1 MHHIIANPHA
11 GTRKILKIVNRLEQI
26 FENAGFEYDVHYT
39 TRVKDAEDTTREM
52 YMHGERDFIVVGGD
66 GTLHEVLNGLVDPT
80 QCRLGLIPAG
90 TGNDFAATVQ
100 IPEDVEKAA
109 EIVLRGEVKET
120 DYLTVGGVRCMNVAG
135 MGIDVDVLERCRR
148 GKTRGKIKYL
158 MSLVQSL
165 FTFKG
170 YSITIEKDGV
180 TEDRSGLIAA
190 VCNGRQ
196 FGSGIKVCP
205 VADPA
210 DGKINLI
217 TADYLGSVFKIVHA
231 FTYLM
236 RGKVLE
242 YPAARHCLCERVRIY
257 SDVPR
262 TLQLDGELYEGLEFD
277 AKIERGLKM
286 YR

>member
-109 EIVLRGEVKET
+109 EICKNT
-120 DYLTVGGVRCMNVAG
+120 PN
-135 MGIDVDVLERCRR
+135 
-148 GKTRGKIKYL
+148 
-158 MSLVQSL
+158 
-165 FTFKG
+165 
-170 YSITIEKDGV
+170 SITTPTSHLLSPTHKNIPYWSINSVERIEK
-180 TEDRSGLIAA
+180 
-190 VCNGRQ
+190 Q
-196 FGSGIKVCP
+196 
-205 VADPA
+205 
-210 DGKINLI
+210 
-217 TADYLGSVFKIVHA
+217 
-231 FTYLM
+231 
-236 RGKVLE
+236 RGKVENPWGGNE
-242 YPAARHCLCERVRIY
+242 YTVERI
-257 SDVPR
+257 
-262 TLQLDGELYEGLEFD
+262 
-277 AKIERGLKM
+277 
-286 YR
+286 